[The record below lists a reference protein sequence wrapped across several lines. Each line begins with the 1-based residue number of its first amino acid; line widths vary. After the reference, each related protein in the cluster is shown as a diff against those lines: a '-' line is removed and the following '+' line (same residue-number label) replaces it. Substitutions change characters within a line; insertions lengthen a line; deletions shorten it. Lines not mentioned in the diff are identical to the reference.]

1 MFFGVPN
8 LGLRNDQLCKLV
20 DGQPNEQLIKNLVT
34 DKDSKHSPYLN
45 ELCQKFLRTCRA
57 QDFKIV
63 SYYERKTSP
72 TVQV

>member
-8 LGLRNDQLCKLV
+8 LGLRNEQLCKLV

-34 DKDSKHSPYLN
+34 DKDSEHSSYLN
-45 ELCQKFLRTCRA
+45 ELCQKFLQTCRA
-57 QDFKIV
+57 QDFEIV